1 MAKITKDTTIGQAIQ
16 MDPGIIPI
24 LMSAGMHCVGCPSSA
39 GETIEEA
46 AMVEDLPLNL
56 EELERQAIMK
66 AVRQSDGNL
75 TQAALLLGI
84 SRFTLYRKLEKL
96 GKQ

>member
-1 MAKITKDTTIGQAIQ
+1 MIRMVQ
-16 MDPGIIPI
+16 
-24 LMSAGMHCVGCPSSA
+24 V
-39 GETIEEA
+39 EE
-46 AMVEDLPLNL
+46 LPLNL